1 MSIAQPSNDPGFLRA
16 DSSHSVAA
24 AAHTL
29 EKGTASFPVS
39 SLKDSSR
46 RLQMPEEERGYKQ
59 LGRLAALSHLMQLGL
74 TLLLG
79 ILVMGEP
86 WPSTFAW
93 RAVYGGFGV
102 VYALQVCSTHALLAQ
117 PGGRMN
123 VLHMGKPWPII
134 FCTAPCTVALA

>member
-1 MSIAQPSNDPGFLRA
+1 MLLHGTALR
-16 DSSHSVAA
+16 
-24 AAHTL
+24 T
-29 EKGTASFPVS
+29 GTASSPVPPLKA
-39 SLKDSSR
+39 SLR
-46 RLQMPEEERGYKQ
+46 ALQMPEEERGYKQ

-117 PGGRMN
+117 SGSGTS
-123 VLHMGKPWPII
+123 VLDMGKPWPII
-134 FCTAPCTVALA
+134 FCTAPCIVALA

>member
-1 MSIAQPSNDPGFLRA
+1 
-16 DSSHSVAA
+16 
-24 AAHTL
+24 
-29 EKGTASFPVS
+29 
-39 SLKDSSR
+39 
-46 RLQMPEEERGYKQ
+46 MPEEERGCKQ

-102 VYALQVCSTHALLAQ
+102 VYALQVCSTHALHAQ
-117 PGGRMN
+117 SCSMMSM
-123 VLHMGKPWPII
+123 LDMGKPWPII
-134 FCTAPCTVALA
+134 FRAFHEWRLWHDVRPPGVAIPLVFSHTYWCI